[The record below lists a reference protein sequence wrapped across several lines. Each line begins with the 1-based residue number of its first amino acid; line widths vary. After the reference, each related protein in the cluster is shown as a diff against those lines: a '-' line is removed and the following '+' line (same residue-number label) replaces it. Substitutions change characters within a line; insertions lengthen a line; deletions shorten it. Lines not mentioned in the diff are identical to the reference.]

1 MAIKKGKLI
10 RRIISLIILFI
21 FIAVFVTIY
30 NKYNFNYYMKSVR
43 EPHLTTFERDKEVKY
58 SDTNSYKITRK
69 YRKHDKWWSTY
80 LHRRYNRKI

>member
-43 EPHLTTFERDKEVKY
+43 EPHLTTFERDKEVK
-58 SDTNSYKITRK
+58 
-69 YRKHDKWWSTY
+69 
-80 LHRRYNRKI
+80 